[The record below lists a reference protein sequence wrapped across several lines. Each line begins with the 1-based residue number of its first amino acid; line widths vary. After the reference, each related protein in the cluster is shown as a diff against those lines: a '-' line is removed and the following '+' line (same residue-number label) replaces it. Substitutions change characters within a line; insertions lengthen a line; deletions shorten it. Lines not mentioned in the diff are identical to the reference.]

1 MAFWGN
7 GSLEMRMR
15 EQILKETSAIY
26 LCQQKFWDM
35 NAVDALMAMVSGSN
49 SQSELWF
56 LGLGF
61 YLLFDDQSLG
71 ILIYDCD
78 S

>member
-15 EQILKETSAIY
+15 EQILKETATIY

-35 NAVDALMAMVSGSN
+35 SVVDALMAMVSGSN
-49 SQSELWF
+49 RQISEFWF
-56 LGLGF
+56 
-61 YLLFDDQSLG
+61 
-71 ILIYDCD
+71 
-78 S
+78 